1 MVFNIILLIYFN
13 TIRIVL
19 SFMFKFKF
27 MKQLIICLYIVL
39 NVLFSR
45 TVYHIPI
52 EGTIDLGLPPYIER
66 SIKEA
71 EDNNALSII
80 FEVNTF
86 GGRVDAATQI
96 KDAILD
102 SKVPTVAFINKR
114 AISAG
119 ALISLSCEK
128 IYMTGGGTIGATTAV
143 DMSGNKASEKVI
155 SYMREEMA
163 STAEKRGRNKYIAR
177 GMVDEELEFPNKIKK
192 EYITTDNEVDTLKTI
207 IYYLVIDNDTVY
219 VDDIE
224 GRKQGNLITL
234 TTEQA
239 LKYKI
244 ADKSADTFESVLDSL
259 GLSNVNVLKKSE
271 NWSEAFVRF
280 LTNPVVASL
289 LTTFGFLGILF
300 ELQSPGWGIP
310 GSVGLICLILSLSA
324 SYIAELATMND
335 LLVVLIGL
343 LLILL
348 EAFFIPGFGIP
359 GIAGI
364 AFILWGLYLLLLP
377 DVPVGGEVLS
387 QASNGLIIGIIGG
400 IIGLFFLFRAMTR
413 TKFWRD
419 LTSPDIQKKEDGYVA
434 SFGWEK
440 LVGEEAITETD
451 LHPSGWIVVNNE
463 RIFAVSEGNFIEKNV
478 KVIILSVDGNRVVVR
493 KN

>member
-1 MVFNIILLIYFN
+1 MNIIRQVASSMVKFKYMKRIIIYFC
-13 TIRIVL
+13 IA
-19 SFMFKFKF
+19 
-27 MKQLIICLYIVL
+27 
-39 NVLFSR
+39 FSISLAE

-52 EGTIDLGLPPYIER
+52 EGTIDLGLPPFIER
-66 SIKEA
+66 SIAEA
-71 EDNNALSII
+71 EENNAKTII

-128 IYMTGGGTIGATTAV
+128 VFMAGGATIGATTAV
-143 DMSGNKASEKVI
+143 DMQGNKASEKVI

-163 STAEKRGRNKYIAR
+163 ATAEKRGRDTYIAR
-177 GMVDEELEFPNKIKK
+177 GMVDEELEFPNKVIK
-192 EYITTDNEVDTLKTI
+192 EFINDGEDIDTIKTKV
-207 IYYLVIDNDTVY
+207 YYLVIDGDTVI

-234 TTEQA
+234 TTEQS

-244 ADKSADTFESVLDSL
+244 ADASLENFEAVLDTL
-259 GLSNVNVLKKSE
+259 GFSNLAVNKTTE
-271 NWSEAFVRF
+271 NWSENFVRF

-310 GSVGLICLILSLSA
+310 GSIGLICLALSLSA
-324 SYIAELATMND
+324 SYIAELATMSD
-335 LLVVLIGL
+335 LLV
-343 LLILL
+343 ILMGMLFLML
-348 EAFFIPGFGIP
+348 EAFVFPGFGVA
-359 GIAGI
+359 GVAGI
-364 AFILWGLYLLLLP
+364 IFILWGLYLLLLP
-377 DVPVGGEVLS
+377 DVPVGEEVLS

-400 IIGLFFLFRAMTR
+400 LVGLVLLFRAMTK

-440 LVGEEAITETD
+440 LVGEEALTETD
-451 LHPSGWIVVNNE
+451 LHPSGWINVGNE
-463 RIFAVSEGNFIEKNV
+463 RVFALSEGNFIDKDV
-478 KVIILSVDGNRVVVR
+478 KVVILSVDGNRVVVR
-493 KN
+493 KK

>member
-1 MVFNIILLIYFN
+1 MNIIRQVASSMVKFKYMKRIIIYFC
-13 TIRIVL
+13 IVFGISL
-19 SFMFKFKF
+19 AD
-27 MKQLIICLYIVL
+27 
-39 NVLFSR
+39 

-52 EGTIDLGLPPYIER
+52 EGTIDLGLPPFIER
-66 SIKEA
+66 SIAEA
-71 EDNNALSII
+71 EENNARTII

-128 IYMTGGGTIGATTAV
+128 VFMAGGATIGATTAV
-143 DMSGNKASEKVI
+143 DMQGNKASEKVI

-163 STAEKRGRNKYIAR
+163 ATAEARGRDTFIAR
-177 GMVDEELEFPNKIKK
+177 GMVDEELEFPNKVIK
-192 EYITTDNEVDTLKTI
+192 EFINDGEDLDTIKTKV
-207 IYYLVIDNDTVY
+207 YYLVIDGDTVI

-234 TTEQA
+234 TTEQS

-244 ADKSADTFESVLDSL
+244 ADASLENFEAVLDTL
-259 GLSNVNVLKKSE
+259 GFSNLAVNKTTE
-271 NWSEAFVRF
+271 NWSENFVRF

-310 GSVGLICLILSLSA
+310 GSIGLICLALSLSA
-324 SYIAELATMND
+324 SYIAELATMSD
-335 LLVVLIGL
+335 LLV
-343 LLILL
+343 ILMGMLFLML
-348 EAFFIPGFGIP
+348 EAFVFPGFGVA
-359 GIAGI
+359 GVAGI
-364 AFILWGLYLLLLP
+364 IFILWGLYLLLLP
-377 DVPVGGEVLS
+377 DVPVGEEVLS
-387 QASNGLIIGIIGG
+387 QASNGLIIGIVGG
-400 IIGLFFLFRAMTR
+400 LVGLVLLFRAMTK
-413 TKFWRD
+413 TKFWKD

-440 LVGEEAITETD
+440 LVGEEALTETD
-451 LHPSGWIVVNNE
+451 LHPSGWIKVGNE
-463 RIFAVSEGNFIEKNV
+463 RVFALSEGNFINKDV
-478 KVIILSVDGNRVVVR
+478 KVVILSVDGNRVIVR
-493 KN
+493 KK

>member
-1 MVFNIILLIYFN
+1 MNII
-13 TIRIVL
+13 RQVASSIV
-19 SFMFKFKF
+19 KFKY
-27 MKQLIICLYIVL
+27 MKRIIFYFCIAFGISLA
-39 NVLFSR
+39 N

-52 EGTIDLGLPPYIER
+52 EGTIDLGLPPFIER
-66 SIKEA
+66 SIAEA
-71 EDNNALSII
+71 EENNAKAII

-128 IYMTGGGTIGATTAV
+128 VFMAGGATIGATTAV
-143 DMSGNKASEKVI
+143 DMQGNKASEKVI

-163 STAEKRGRNKYIAR
+163 ATAEKRGRDKYIAR
-177 GMVDEELEFPNKIKK
+177 GMVDEELEFPNKVMKEFINDGEVIDTIKTK
-192 EYITTDNEVDTLKTI
+192 V
-207 IYYLVIDNDTVY
+207 YYLVIEGDTVT

-234 TTEQA
+234 TTEQS

-244 ADKSADTFESVLDSL
+244 ADASIENFEAVLDTL
-259 GLSNVNVLKKSE
+259 GFSNLVVNKTTE
-271 NWSEAFVRF
+271 NWSENFVRF

-310 GSVGLICLILSLSA
+310 GSIGLICLILSLSA
-324 SYIAELATMND
+324 SYIAELATMSD
-335 LLVVLIGL
+335 LLV
-343 LLILL
+343 ILMGMLFIML
-348 EAFFIPGFGIP
+348 EAFVFPGFGVA
-359 GIAGI
+359 GVAGI
-364 AFILWGLYLLLLP
+364 IFILWGLYLLLLP
-377 DVPVGGEVLS
+377 DVPVGEEVLS

-400 IIGLFFLFRAMTR
+400 LVGLVLLFRAMTK

-440 LVGEEAITETD
+440 LVGEEALTETD
-451 LHPSGWIVVNNE
+451 LHPSGWINVGKE
-463 RIFAVSEGNFIEKNV
+463 RVFALSEGNFIDKNEKV
-478 KVIILSVDGNRVVVR
+478 VILSVDGNRVVVR
-493 KN
+493 KK

>member
-1 MVFNIILLIYFN
+1 MLCYKFLVNIIRQVASSMVKFKYMKRNIIYFC
-13 TIRIVL
+13 IA
-19 SFMFKFKF
+19 
-27 MKQLIICLYIVL
+27 
-39 NVLFSR
+39 FSISLAD

-52 EGTIDLGLPPYIER
+52 EGTIDLGLPPFIER
-66 SIKEA
+66 SISEA
-71 EDNNALSII
+71 EENNAKTII

-128 IYMTGGGTIGATTAV
+128 VFMAGGATIGATTAV
-143 DMSGNKASEKVI
+143 DMQGNKASEKVI

-163 STAEKRGRNKYIAR
+163 ATAEKRGRDTYIAR
-177 GMVDEELEFPNKIKK
+177 GMVDEELEFPNKIIK
-192 EYITTDNEVDTLKTI
+192 EFINDGEDLDTIKTKV
-207 IYYLVIDNDTVY
+207 YYLVIDGDTII

-234 TTEQA
+234 TTEQS

-244 ADKSADTFESVLDSL
+244 ADASLETFEAVLDTL
-259 GLSNVNVLKKSE
+259 GFSNLAVNKTSE
-271 NWSEAFVRF
+271 NWSENFVRF

-310 GSVGLICLILSLSA
+310 GSIGLICLALSLSA
-324 SYIAELATMND
+324 SYIAELATMSD
-335 LLVVLIGL
+335 LLV
-343 LLILL
+343 ILMGMLFLML
-348 EAFFIPGFGIP
+348 EAFVFPGFGVAGVV
-359 GIAGI
+359 GII
-364 AFILWGLYLLLLP
+364 FILWGLYLLLLP
-377 DVPVGGEVLS
+377 DVPVGEEVLS

-400 IIGLFFLFRAMTR
+400 LIGLVLLFRAMTK

-419 LTSPDIQKKEDGYVA
+419 LTSPDIQKREDGYVA

-440 LVGEEAITETD
+440 LVGEEAFTETD
-451 LHPSGWIVVNNE
+451 LHPSGWINIGKDRV
-463 RIFAVSEGNFIEKNV
+463 FALSEGNFIEKNV
-478 KVIILSVDGNRVVVR
+478 KVVILSVDGNRVIVR
-493 KN
+493 RK

>member
-1 MVFNIILLIYFN
+1 M
-13 TIRIVL
+13 
-19 SFMFKFKF
+19 SKFKL
-27 MKQLIICLYIVL
+27 MKQLIIYFYIASAFL
-39 NVLFSR
+39 LSD

-71 EDNNALSII
+71 ETNNAVSII

-102 SKVPTVAFINKR
+102 SKIPTVAFINKR

-128 IYMTGGGTIGATTAV
+128 IYMTGGATIGATTAV
-143 DMSGNKASEKVI
+143 DMSGKKASEKVI

-163 STAEKRGRNKYIAR
+163 STAEKRGRNKHIAR
-177 GMVDEELEFPNKIKK
+177 GMVDEELEFPSKVKN
-192 EYITTDNEVDTLKTI
+192 EYITSDNEVDTVKTI
-207 IYYLVIDNDTVY
+207 IYYLVMDNDTIY

-224 GRKQGNLITL
+224 GRKQCNLITM

-244 ADKSADTFESVLDSL
+244 ADKSADTFNSVLDSL
-259 GLSNVNVLKKSE
+259 GFSNATVQTTSE
-271 NWSEAFVRF
+271 NWSENFVRF

-310 GSVGLICLILSLSA
+310 GSIGLICLILSLSA

-335 LLVVLIGL
+335 FLIILIG
-343 LLILL
+343 ILCIIL
-348 EAFFIPGFGIP
+348 EALVFPGFGIP

-364 AFILWGLYLLLLP
+364 IFILWGLYLLLLP
-377 DVPVGGEVLS
+377 DIPVGEEVLS
-387 QASNGLIIGIIGG
+387 QASNGLFIGIIGG
-400 IIGLFFLFRAMTR
+400 LIGLVLLFRAMTK
-413 TKFWRD
+413 TKFWKD
-419 LTSPDIQKKEDGYVA
+419 LTSPGGQNKEDGYAA

-440 LVGEEAITETD
+440 LVGETALTETD

-463 RIFAVSEGNFIEKNV
+463 RIFAVSEGNFIDKNV
-478 KVIILSVDGNRVVVR
+478 KVIVLSVDGNRVVVR
-493 KN
+493 KK